1 MSVYVDGARNG
12 FGRMVMCHM
21 VADTPEE
28 LHAMADA
35 IGLQRRWY
43 QSPDKASF
51 PHYDLSLT
59 RRALALSRGA
69 QEITRQELAAHMKK
83 AKSELIAA
91 GHTWKSSGWVS
102 RSHK

>member
-1 MSVYVDGARNG
+1 MTVFVDGARNG

-21 VADTPEE
+21 LADTPDE

-35 IGLQRRWY
+35 IGMKRQWY

-59 RRALALSRGA
+59 RRALAVAKGA
-69 QEITRQELAAHMKK
+69 KEVTRQELNAHMKRVRT
-83 AKSELIAA
+83 ELIAH
-91 GHTWKSSGWVS
+91 GHTWKSAGWY
-102 RSHK
+102 

>member
-1 MSVYVDGARNG
+1 MAVYVDGERNG

-21 VADTPEE
+21 LADTPDE

-35 IGLQRRWY
+35 IGMKRQWY

-59 RRALALSRGA
+59 RRKLAVAKGA
-69 QEITRQELAAHMKK
+69 KEVTRQELSAHMKRVR
-83 AKSELIAA
+83 SELIAA
-91 GHTWKSSGWVS
+91 GQTWKTSGWLEP
-102 RSHK
+102 